1 MFEVASDLQGDGFI
15 VMEDKARA
23 VTLASHWSE
32 TLTHACRRTP
42 PVVTPKSLLHGRAQ
56 AGSRSC
62 PSGVRSRHIEIRLN
76 SVHAGTAR
84 IAREWLR
91 PAVSRTS
98 PRRRK
103 ETCRAGQYCS
113 CAWLRHA
120 SDMKTMRDHVST
132 FQRQNRATVHVQHQ
146 VLKLEPFAGQCR
158 DQGLRP
164 SKETR
169 DETKEKQ

>member
-32 TLTHACRRTP
+32 SLTHACRRTP

-132 FQRQNRATVHVQHQ
+132 FQRRTAQRFMCSIKCSSWSRLPVSVAIRA
-146 VLKLEPFAGQCR
+146 
-158 DQGLRP
+158 
-164 SKETR
+164 
-169 DETKEKQ
+169 

>member
-32 TLTHACRRTP
+32 SLTHACRRTP

-76 SVHAGTAR
+76 SLHAGTAR
-84 IAREWLR
+84 IARERLR
-91 PAVSRTS
+91 RAVNRTS

-132 FQRQNRATVHVQHQ
+132 FQRRTAQRFMCSIKCSSWSRLPVSVAIRA
-146 VLKLEPFAGQCR
+146 
-158 DQGLRP
+158 
-164 SKETR
+164 
-169 DETKEKQ
+169 